1 MQGEGNFADVL
12 LAVVLA
18 SLELQALNPCYCFLH
33 TERFFECT
41 EIL

>member
-1 MQGEGNFADVL
+1 MEGESYVAHVLFAVI
-12 LAVVLA
+12 LA
-18 SLELQALNPCYCFLH
+18 SLELHALDPYYCLLH